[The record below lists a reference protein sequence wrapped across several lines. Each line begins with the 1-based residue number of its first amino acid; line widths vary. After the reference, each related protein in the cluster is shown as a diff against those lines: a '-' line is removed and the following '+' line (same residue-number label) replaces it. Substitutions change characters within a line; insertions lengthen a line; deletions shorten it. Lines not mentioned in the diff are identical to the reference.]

1 MKITKRQLRQIIQ
14 EATVSIDVPSWSH
27 LSEQI
32 DDITE
37 TLNNLAGMYNDVPQS
52 WLLTGKNEKNVI
64 SGQIAE
70 ALEQLYW
77 DSEKLGGV
85 ISNKLAME
93 SRTRMGEGADYDKRQ
108 LRQIIRESIEVMNS
122 DTGELLYLPDS
133 YADRYEDGQEVPDR
147 EFGPLYDEVSA
158 ATPEGE
164 DTLFD
169 PEEALEELRATAQT
183 LGGSWVLD
191 NPGRSLDD
199 VAYDLASSIKLSVS
213 EKTWE
218 SALEI
223 FDYDEEELIWSLAE
237 AMV

>member
-108 LRQIIRESIEVMNS
+108 LRQIIREASRDTRVTPDTYETFAKDLRDEGFDAAVITIELDEPAPAMK
-122 DTGELLYLPDS
+122 TGYSTWDDGVPVLKTMKYRMGTKVPPGVYDAVS
-133 YADRYEDGQEVPDR
+133 VGDGKAYVYANGLWHQI
-147 EFGPLYDEVSA
+147 
-158 ATPEGE
+158 
-164 DTLFD
+164 
-169 PEEALEELRATAQT
+169 
-183 LGGSWVLD
+183 LD
-191 NPGRSLDD
+191 
-199 VAYDLASSIKLSVS
+199 I
-213 EKTWE
+213 
-218 SALEI
+218 
-223 FDYDEEELIWSLAE
+223 
-237 AMV
+237 